1 MGTILDVPEHLTSS
15 NSPGLG
21 KELEHGGCPPVRG
34 DPGRGQPEL
43 PTRAPG
49 GLGGREGA
57 SASRSPSDDEMWP
70 FTFTL
75 QCQPLNHCLGARA
88 QGCSPSCLPT
98 KPPPGTRGA
107 PTAAGDRRRDASPPL
122 LLRPSA
128 SLDPPLPSRSFFF
141 FLLFCPK
148 DPSEGPG
155 GHSAQSKPSK
165 SLELTFLP
173 QYEVTRMTSWSRE
186 GIY

>member
-107 PTAAGDRRRDASPPL
+107 PTAAGTEEEMPPRL
-122 LLRPSA
+122 CCCAPPPPSI
-128 SLDPPLPSRSFFF
+128 LPSLPVPSFSFFYF
-141 FLLFCPK
+141 VPK
-148 DPSEGPG
+148 IHLRDQAATVPSPNPVRAL
-155 GHSAQSKPSK
+155 S
-165 SLELTFLP
+165 
-173 QYEVTRMTSWSRE
+173 
-186 GIY
+186 